1 MTINFNVSPYFD
13 DFDPTK
19 NFHRILFKP
28 GYAVQARELT
38 QSQTILQNQ
47 ISNFASAIYSQ
58 NTPISGG
65 KITTNLNCYYIRLN
79 FTYNNV
85 NISAGN
91 FLNKTISDATGT
103 VLAKVIATSEG
114 VSGGD
119 PPTLVVTYISGTQF
133 TDNNI
138 ITPNDGSNYQ
148 AQVSP
153 SVTGTPSTGLSSV
166 ASVSSGVYYIVNGYS
181 QSSTPNADGTY
192 NNYSIGNFVQVNP
205 QTIIL
210 SKYNNNP
217 SYRVGLEIN
226 ESIISYASDS
236 SLLDPAI
243 GASNYQAPG
252 ADRYQITLTLTT
264 FPLIVGGDA
273 SFIELVRIEN
283 GTIVKQSDT
292 TVYSA
297 IDDYFAKRDYETNGD
312 YVVQDFKLTPSANTS
327 NTMQYNLSISKG
339 VAYVRGYR
347 VENQSTK
354 VLTSDRART
363 TQTVPSNSMFVDYG
377 NYFVVD
383 TANGVF
389 DVTTQPT
396 IDLHCVVAANI
407 LSTNTNVYSST
418 LVGTGVIRGW
428 QYVNSNGSNTAS
440 YVFNAY
446 VSDIVTNTLSGNT
459 LSATSTTI
467 TFNDINGTF
476 SQSAN
481 AYYGAIININSGTN
495 AGDSRTIVS
504 YNVFTKTATVSP
516 AFTQTPDSTS
526 KFTIS
531 LAVSNINSVVQKNGT
546 YGLTANANISI
557 SGGGKSS
564 PTLSAPTV
572 LQLGG
577 APELIFPL
585 GYAYANTVSNT
596 TYYTTQVFRNQGFN
610 ATSKTLTLNTTAPLA
625 FQGPVGTP
633 FNGNVFKQLY
643 TLINNSTG
651 QILDFS
657 TSGNTANITSA
668 TSIVFTSNTY
678 SSVSNVTVIASMY
691 VSNGDGST
699 NILKTKTLN
708 TGNTKY
714 GSTGLTSITGVS
726 NTTLDL
732 TNGQAYI
739 LNAAV
744 NANTPFSLYVTD
756 VKKISKIIDTGNP
769 SVSASG
775 QALSGFTDVTTSY
788 ALNNGQRDSHYDFA
802 TLKLLPGVPRPKGNL
817 LVVFNYYSHGG
828 GDGYFSINSYTNE
841 SYSNIPF
848 YTAKDGISY
857 ALRDCLDW
865 RPSKANGTTS
875 YYGGWEYKYP
885 GTSQGILIPN
895 NFSNVQN
902 IYQYYLGR
910 KDLLVLTKDSQFQI
924 IEGSPSVSP
933 LPPSQPNGSL
943 LLANLSLDPY
953 TAYVPGQAP
962 DGITSNLSID
972 KVVHKRWAKSD
983 ITDLQTQVNNLEYY
997 TTLNSL
1003 EQAASGLSVSN
1014 SNGVTRPNYGI
1025 LVDDFNSF
1033 AAADTTNPNYAANI
1047 NIRKGQMGPI
1057 TSVNNFQL
1065 QNPVVMSSLG
1075 NLSNTNSN
1083 NYAINNIGGTATNIF
1098 TLPYTTANLVV
1109 QQLASNTVS
1118 VNPFSVVTYQGIA
1131 TLNPPMDNWVNAI
1144 EVPSILITDPTLQV
1158 NQQAGG
1164 LNLANMGDFAS
1175 LPGTTS
1181 VVSATQ
1187 SGVSTLSGTNST
1199 SAPLQQGGSDSSTSF
1214 VAVPTQTYVSQ
1225 ITGLNNAQTSTAT
1238 SPALTATDG
1247 YVTNNA
1253 VLPNIRAQE
1262 VIVRAQG
1269 MLVNTPVDCWFDGK
1283 KVNEWMT
1290 MPNTIEVTGVTG
1302 TFNQDDIIGFYESN
1316 ISTFFPVA
1324 RVVSVYKYPNSTA
1337 VRLYVATMIQ
1347 VPQTVT
1353 TSTIQN
1359 AFFDSNGVYQGLSAS
1374 GTVTFT
1380 DNSFHSLHN
1389 SGTVAGIG
1397 GTFTSATNSTATNIF
1412 ATEVVSNWSSFMNT
1426 YGVWGDQN
1434 NGSSYSATFPFKPTA
1449 NGTYTVTYAGDSSVS
1464 GSITVGGT
1472 TIVSGTLVAETS
1484 SSTTVNL
1491 TAGVSANV
1499 SWSLTNS
1506 GVYQWYAGPGVA
1518 VSITDPSGNIVWN
1531 SRTPTGLS
1539 YTNGSEYQMPG
1550 GGSLFVGATQL
1561 QLSSSANT
1569 SNGFYVGATISVKST
1584 YTYNYNYGSIYYP
1597 PYPPFSGDADSGRV
1611 NAYNTAVSQYNNSI
1625 NNALTQAKNSTIT
1638 LSSTAVMT
1646 ANITAYNGRT
1656 RTVTVDTPVNVSFGT
1671 NSIYNNLNSQYN
1683 ITGTN
1688 ASVAAAIH
1696 NGTGIPKLS
1705 TDEHGQ
1711 FVAIFNIPGSVFYTG
1726 QRIFRIDNRVIPTQP
1741 DSASTYA
1748 ESTFYATGLQ
1758 TINQNLNYA
1767 ASVDASATTLT
1778 RTNQQGYNITS
1789 QQPNIDPVAQ
1799 TFIISKQ
1806 NYPNGVF
1813 LDSVKLFFAPFTSG
1827 VTPNSPVTVSI
1838 VGTLNGYPNGQ
1849 TLPHSQVTLN
1859 AYQINTSLTPN
1870 YLNSSTSTTFK
1881 FDAPVYVQSGV
1892 LYAIVVES
1900 SSADYNLYFGEQ
1912 NKIAIASTANTN
1924 TSTTATK
1931 IGQAPYIGA
1940 LFESQ
1945 NSITWTADQTKDL
1958 MFVIDQ
1964 CIFNTSVNPNI
1975 SFIVPANLPS
1985 RKLGRQDI
1993 MQKFSAN
2000 SVPNVYSYYEQ
2011 DQEMDALNV
2020 STTDFVPSSTNINYQ
2035 YQTTLSKNNSVT
2047 GYKSI
2052 TPGRFGTPTQDNLY
2066 LNDGNGERIL
2076 LRSSNNSF
2084 SLLATLSSNDPNVSP
2099 VISDDGVSL
2108 YSIIYHVNN
2117 MGIDTSAI
2125 TLANTGASYNANTMS
2140 VVITSGLT
2148 GSNTTNDLGVAD
2160 LPVFGYTTNTTTG
2173 AISTLYVTYPGSGYI
2188 VTPSVSIYDPTT
2200 RTSATANA
2208 QIVISGETSS
2218 TGGNGY
2224 AKYFTKK
2231 VIMPPGN
2238 DAGDMRVYIDAYKP
2252 IGSQIY
2258 VYYKILSSADG
2269 QVFEN
2274 QNWQLMTNTMSYT
2287 TYSTDRTNIIEYEY
2301 APGINNLANNNISYV
2316 STSGIT
2322 YNNFIQFAIKVVIS
2336 TPDRTNV
2343 PFLQD
2348 IRTVALPSGTGI

>member
-65 KITTNLNCYYIRLN
+65 KVTTNLNCYYIRLN
-79 FTYNNV
+79 PTFGGAT
-85 NISAGN
+85 ISAGN
-91 FLNKTISDATGT
+91 FLNKTITDGTGT
-103 VLAKVIATSEG
+103 VLAKVIATAEG
-114 VSGGD
+114 VTGGD
-119 PPTLVVTYISGTQF
+119 PPTLIVTYISGTQF
-133 TDNNI
+133 TDNAT
-138 ITPNDGSNYQ
+138 ITATDGSNFQ
-148 AQVSP
+148 AQVAP
-153 SVTGTPSTGLSSV
+153 SVTGTPSTGSSSV
-166 ASVSSGVYYIVNGYS
+166 ASISSGVYYIVNGYS
-181 QSSTPNADGTY
+181 QSSTANADGTY
-192 NNYSIGNFVQVNP
+192 NTYSIGNFVQVNP
-205 QTIIL
+205 QTVIL
-210 SKYNNNP
+210 SKYSNTP
-217 SYRVGLEIN
+217 TYRIGLEIN
-226 ESIISYASDS
+226 ESIVSYASDS

-264 FPLIVGGDA
+264 FPLTVGGDS
-273 SFIELVRIEN
+273 SFIELVRIDN

-327 NTMQYNLSISKG
+327 NSAQYNLSISKG
-339 VAYVRGYR
+339 IAYVRGYR
-347 VENQSTK
+347 VENQSAQ

-396 IDLHCVVAANI
+396 VDLHCVQAANI

-459 LSATSTTI
+459 SSATPTTI
-467 TFNDINGTF
+467 TFNDISGTF

-481 AYYGAIININSGTN
+481 AYYGAVLTINSGTD

-504 YNVFTKTATVSP
+504 YNVSTKTATVNP
-516 AFTQTPDSTS
+516 PFTQTPDSTS

-531 LAVSNINSVVQKNGT
+531 LSVSNVNAIVQKNAS

-557 SGGGKSS
+557 AGGGKSTPS
-564 PTLSAPTV
+564 IVSPTV

-577 APELIFPL
+577 SPELIFPL
-585 GYAYANTVSNT
+585 GYPYANTVSNT

-610 ATSKTLTLNTTAPLA
+610 ATSKTLTLTTTAPLA

-633 FNGNVFKQLY
+633 FNGNVLKQLY
-643 TLINNSTG
+643 TLVNNSTG

-657 TSGNTANITSA
+657 VSGNTANITSA
-668 TSIVFTSNTY
+668 TSITFTSNTY
-678 SSVSNVTVIASMY
+678 STVSNVTVIASMY
-691 VSNGDGST
+691 VSNGDGSS

-708 TGNTKY
+708 TGNTTY
-714 GSTGLTSITGVS
+714 GSTGLTAITGVS

-739 LNAAV
+739 LNSAI

-756 VKKISKIIDTGNP
+756 VKKVAKIIDTGSP
-769 SVSASG
+769 SVSAAG
-775 QALSGFTDVTTSY
+775 VALSTFTDVTTSF
-788 ALNNGQRDSHYDFA
+788 ALDNGQRDSHYDFA
-802 TLKLLPGVPRPKGNL
+802 TLKLLPGVPKPKGNL

-828 GDGYFSINSYTNE
+828 GDGYFSINSYTND
-841 SYSNIPF
+841 SYANIPF
-848 YTAKDGISY
+848 YTAKDGITY

-885 GTSQGILIPN
+885 GSSQGILIPN
-895 NFSNVQN
+895 NFSNAQN

-924 IEGSPSVSP
+924 IEGSPASAP

-943 LLANLSLDPY
+943 LLANLTLDPY
-953 TAYVPGQAP
+953 TAYVPGQNP
-962 DGITSNLSID
+962 DGVTSNLSIN

-1047 NIRKGQMGPI
+1047 NIRKGQMGPV

-1065 QNPVVMSSLG
+1065 QNPVVMNSLG
-1075 NLSNTNSN
+1075 SLYTTNN

-1109 QQLASNTVS
+1109 QQLASNTIS
-1118 VNPFSVVTYQGIA
+1118 VNPFSVVTYQGVA
-1131 TLNPPMDNWVNAI
+1131 TLNPPMDNWVNTT
-1144 EVPSILITDPTLQV
+1144 EVPSVLITDPTLQI

-1164 LNLANMGDFAS
+1164 LNLTNMGDFAS

-1181 VVSATQ
+1181 VVGTNQ
-1187 SGVSTLSGTNST
+1187 SGVATLNGTNST
-1199 SAPLQQGGSDSSTSF
+1199 SAPLQQGGTGSSTSF

-1238 SPALTATDG
+1238 STALTSADG
-1247 YVTNNA
+1247 YITNNA

-1262 VIVRAQG
+1262 VIVRAKG
-1269 MLVNTPVDCWFDGK
+1269 MLVNTPVDCWFDGQ
-1283 KVNEWMT
+1283 KVNQWMT
-1290 MPNTIEVTGVTG
+1290 MPNTIELTGVAG

-1324 RVVSVYKYPNSTA
+1324 RVVSVYQYPNSTD

-1353 TSTIQN
+1353 TSTLQN
-1359 AFFDSNGVYQGLSAS
+1359 AFFDVNGVYQGSSAT

-1380 DNSFHSLHN
+1380 NNSFHSLHT

-1397 GTFTSATNSTATNIF
+1397 GTFTSATNATATNIF

-1434 NGSSYSATFPFKPTA
+1434 NGSSYSATFPFKPSS
-1449 NGTYTVTYAGDSSVS
+1449 NGTYTITWAGADSVS
-1464 GSITVGGT
+1464 GSISVGGT
-1472 TIVSGTLVAETS
+1472 TVVSGTLVAETN

-1491 TAGVSANV
+1491 TAGVAANV
-1499 SWSLTNS
+1499 SWSLSNS
-1506 GVYQWYAGPGVA
+1506 GSYQWYAGPGVA
-1518 VSITDPSGNIVWN
+1518 LSITDPSGNIVWN
-1531 SRTPTGLS
+1531 SRTPTGLN

-1561 QLSSSANT
+1561 QLASSANT
-1569 SNGFYVGATISVKST
+1569 SNGFYTGASISVKST

-1597 PYPPFSGDADSGRV
+1597 PYPPFSGDSDSGRAT
-1611 NAYNTAVSQYNNSI
+1611 AYNTAVSQYNATIS
-1625 NNALTQAKNSTIT
+1625 NNLAQAKSATIT
-1638 LSSTAVMT
+1638 LSATAVMT
-1646 ANITAYNGRT
+1646 ANITSYNGVT
-1656 RTVTVDTPVNVSFGT
+1656 RTATLDTPVNVSFGT
-1671 NSIYNNLNSQYN
+1671 NNAYGNLNSQYN
-1683 ITGTN
+1683 IDGTN

-1696 NGTGIPKLS
+1696 NGSGIPRLS

-1711 FVAIFNIPGSVFYTG
+1711 FVAIFNIPGSEFYTG

-1741 DSASTYA
+1741 SSATTFA
-1748 ESTFYATGLQ
+1748 EATFYATGLQ

-1767 ASVDASATTLT
+1767 ASVDASATTIT
-1778 RTNQQGYNITS
+1778 QTNNQGYNVVS
-1789 QQPNIDPVAQ
+1789 QTPNIDPVAQ

-1813 LDSVKLFFAPFTSG
+1813 LNSVNLFFAPFTSG
-1827 VTPNSPVTVSI
+1827 VTPSSPVTVSI

-1849 TLPHSQVTLN
+1849 TLPHSTVTLN
-1859 AYQINTSLTPN
+1859 ANQINTSTTPN
-1870 YLNSSTSTTFK
+1870 YLNSSTATTFT

-1892 LYAIVVES
+1892 LYAIVVQS
-1900 SSADYNLYFGEQ
+1900 SSSDYHLYYGEQ
-1912 NKIAIASTANTN
+1912 NKVAIASTANT
-1924 TSTTATK
+1924 TSSSIATK

-1964 CIFNTSVNPNI
+1964 CVFNTSVNPSI
-1975 SFIVPANLPS
+1975 PFVVPSNLPS

-2011 DQEMDALNV
+2011 NQVMDAFNV

-2035 YQTTLSKNNSVT
+2035 YQTTLSKDGSST
-2047 GYKSI
+2047 SYKPV
-2052 TPGRFGTPTQDNLY
+2052 TPGRFGTPTQDNVY

-2084 SLLATLSSNDPNVSP
+2084 SMLATLSSNDPNVSP

-2125 TLANTGASYNANTMS
+2125 TLANTGASYNACTLS
-2140 VVITSGLT
+2140 IIVTSGLT
-2148 GSNTTNDLGVAD
+2148 GSTTTNDLGVAD
-2160 LPVFGYTTNTTTG
+2160 LPVFGYTTNTSTG
-2173 AISTLYVTYPGSGYI
+2173 SISSLYITYPGSGYI
-2188 VTPSVSIYDPTT
+2188 VTPSISIYDPTT

-2208 QIVISGETSS
+2208 QIVVSGETSP

-2231 VIMPPGN
+2231 VIMPAGN
-2238 DAGDMRVYIDAYKP
+2238 DSGDMRVYVDAYRP
-2252 IGSQIY
+2252 VGSQIY
-2258 VYYKILSSADG
+2258 VYYKILSSADTS
-2269 QVFEN
+2269 VFEN
-2274 QNWQLMTNTMSYT
+2274 QNWQLMTNTMNYT
-2287 TYSTDRTNIIEYEY
+2287 TYSTDRTNIVEYEY
-2301 APGINNLANNNISYV
+2301 APGISNLANNNISYT
-2316 STSGIT
+2316 STNGIT
-2322 YNNFIQFAIKVVIS
+2322 YNNFIQFAIKVVIA